1 MADGKTKIWD
11 LNGKKRFFEFSVI
24 CNIFLLLMLVY
35 YCCIQVFEL
44 RSTFFL
50 DLRTGGDTLI

>member
-50 DLRTGGDTLI
+50 DL